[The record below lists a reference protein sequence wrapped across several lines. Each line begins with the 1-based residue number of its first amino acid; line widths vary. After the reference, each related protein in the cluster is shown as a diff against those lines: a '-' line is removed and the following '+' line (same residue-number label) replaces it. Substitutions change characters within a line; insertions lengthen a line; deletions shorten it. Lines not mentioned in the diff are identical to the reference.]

1 MAEIKEKK
9 HTSLGLYV
17 HVPFCKSRCA
27 YCDFY
32 RFAPC
37 AASSESQDVRSVPA
51 GTVAPWT
58 PPLLDGYVDA
68 LVGEMAFRAH
78 NPFASLAA
86 DVLLS
91 TIYFGGGTPSVLRP
105 EHWDRIFATLR
116 ENFRI
121 AADAEITAELNPD
134 DVSPL
139 LAQHLLRLGVNR
151 VSLGLQSL
159 HDATLRLLGRR
170 HDANR
175 AREAVHILYNEGFRN
190 ISIDLIYGLP
200 TQSLADFRSDLDAAL
215 ALPVT
220 HLSAYALSVEEGTEM
235 AQRVAGGEWH
245 PADDELSL
253 KMYDA
258 LLDTMEEAAWE
269 HYEISNFALPGFR
282 SRHNS
287 SYWTQR
293 PYLGLGPAAA
303 SYDGHRERRL
313 NVPDLPGYVASRGE
327 NVRAE
332 VEQLSYDMLFNELL
346 MTRLRTSDGLPLSLL
361 NESDRQ
367 RLLREALPHLQRG
380 TLRIKDDTLRLTR
393 SGLFISDDIIS
404 DFMHLG

>member
-17 HVPFCKSRCA
+17 HIPFCKSRCA

-32 RFAPC
+32 RF
-37 AASSESQDVRSVPA
+37 VRWEPQ
-51 GTVAPWT
+51 
-58 PPLLDGYVDA
+58 LLDGYVEA
-68 LVGEMAFRAH
+68 LIGEMKARARK
-78 NPFASLAA
+78 PFASSDA
-86 DVLLS
+86 DVVLS
-91 TIYFGGGTPSVLRP
+91 TVYFGGGTPSVLLP
-105 EHWDRIFATLR
+105 QHWERIFSSLR

-121 AADAEITAELNPD
+121 ADDAEITAELNPD
-134 DVSPL
+134 DVTPE
-139 LAQHLLRLGVNR
+139 LAHLLLNLGVNR

-159 HDATLRLLGRR
+159 HDETLRLLNRR
-170 HDANR
+170 HNASC
-175 AREAVHILYNEGFRN
+175 AREAVHILYNEGFGN
-190 ISIDLIYGLP
+190 ISVDLIYGLP
-200 TQSLADFRSDLDAAL
+200 GQTLEDFRADIKEAL
-215 ALPVT
+215 MHPVT
-220 HLSAYALSVEEGTEM
+220 HMSAYALSVEAGTEM
-235 AQRVAGGEWH
+235 ERRVKSGEWN
-245 PADDELSL
+245 PAGDELALS
-253 KMYDA
+253 MYET
-258 LLDTMEEAAWE
+258 LLDEMHAAGWE

-346 MTRLRTSDGLPLSLL
+346 MMRLRTSDGLPLSLL